1 MSVDTSL
8 TVGDDWRVYLAFL
21 PTLFLFYSI
30 YVCLHAMRDIQLE
43 QRLSRKSRLDHD
55 DESTVK
61 ISIMWLNKFWK

>member
-1 MSVDTSL
+1 MSADSSV

-30 YVCLHAMRDIQLE
+30 YVCLHAMRDIQAE
-43 QRLSRKSRLDHD
+43 QRLSRRARLDD

-61 ISIMWLNKFWK
+61 ISIM